1 MSKIFYELPPDLK
14 DACPVIF
21 ALELIGQKWKIPVL
35 WHLSE
40 DGALYYSELR
50 RKIYGITNIML
61 TKSLRDLE
69 ASGLVHR
76 QQFDTNPPRVR
87 YSLTERGKSLV
98 PILKEL
104 ERWGKSQMAQALT
117 RL

>member
-21 ALELIGQKWKIPVL
+21 ALELIGQKWKIPIL

-40 DGALYYSELR
+40 DGALHYSELR
-50 RKIYGITNIML
+50 RAIFGITNIML
-61 TKSLRDLE
+61 TKNLRELE
-69 ASGLVHR
+69 ASELISR
-76 QQFDTNPPRVR
+76 EIFETNPPRVR

-117 RL
+117 RP